1 MKRLIILALALTTGL
16 TACEDWLDK
25 KPLDK
30 ISQYDYFK
38 DATAL
43 ELFSNPFYNNLLAKE
58 PFKEQSDQLVQY
70 NLSNEMIGGNKR
82 TVPSTG
88 GGWTW
93 TDLRRM
99 NTLLAMAAEYCEDQ
113 AAVTKYSAI
122 TRFFRAFFYFDKLK
136 RFGDVPWYDK
146 ELGSA
151 DPELYKA
158 RDSRELVL
166 TNMIKDIDDAVNSGG
181 LSEKVTPYRVNKW
194 TALALKAR
202 FCLYEGTYRKYHG
215 ISLEGHDYKYY
226 LDLAAETAKQI
237 MDESPYELFKTGN
250 PATDYVTLFT
260 KEDAD
265 EGEYMLAIKNDAGL
279 QIFHNATGYA
289 VMVTQGRPGLTRK
302 LVNAYLMKDGKKFT
316 DQPGW
321 QEMTFLEETKDRD
334 PRMAQSVRTP
344 GYTRIGSTTVEA
356 PDISV
361 ANTGYQLVKFV
372 QARPPEGDRGDKS
385 TCDMPVF
392 RFTEVLLNYAEAKA
406 EAGTLTQE
414 DLRISINLIRSR
426 AGMPDLDMVE
436 ANKNPD
442 WYLSSEE
449 YGYPNVTGP
458 NKGVI
463 LEIRRERAIELLEEG
478 FRYND
483 LMRWKAGYCIDQP
496 ISGIYFPGPGEY
508 DLSGDGKADVILY
521 AKGSAK
527 PSAGEGVQVYELD
540 KDIYLTGEKSS
551 KGYMFYHK
559 TVERT
564 KFNEGRDYLYPIP
577 STERNLNPNLEQ
589 NPGWSDGLSN

>member
-99 NTLLAMAAEYCEDQ
+99 NTLLAMAAEYCEDP
-113 AAVTKYSAI
+113 AVVTKYSAI
-122 TRFFRAFFYFDKLK
+122 TRFFRAFFYFDKVK

-181 LSEKVTPYRVNKW
+181 LSEKATPYRVNKW

-215 ISLEGHDYKYY
+215 INLEGHDYKYY

-237 MDESPYELFKTGN
+237 MDESPYKLFKTGN

-265 EGEYMLAIKNDAGL
+265 EDEYMLAIKNDAGL

-321 QEMTFLEETKDRD
+321 QEMTFLEETKNRD

-406 EAGTLTQE
+406 EAGTLTQD
-414 DLRISINLIRSR
+414 DLDISINKIRER

-496 ISGIYFPGPGEY
+496 ITGIYFPGPGEY

-521 AKGSAK
+521 PKGSAK

-540 KDIYLTGEKSS
+540 KDIYLTEEKSS

-577 STERNLNPNLEQ
+577 STERELNPNLEQ
-589 NPGWSDGLSN
+589 NPGWSDGLSH

>member
-99 NTLLAMAAEYCEDQ
+99 NTLLAMAAEYCEDP

-122 TRFFRAFFYFDKLK
+122 TRFFRAFFYFDKVK

-181 LSEKVTPYRVNKW
+181 LSEKATPYRVNKW

-215 ISLEGHDYKYY
+215 INLEGHDYKYY

-237 MDESPYELFKTGN
+237 MDESPYKLFKTGN

-265 EGEYMLAIKNDAGL
+265 EDEYMLAIKNDAGL

-321 QEMTFLEETKDRD
+321 QEMTFLEETKNRD

-392 RFTEVLLNYAEAKA
+392 RFTEVLLNYAEATP
-406 EAGTLTQE
+406 EAGTLTQD
-414 DLRISINLIRSR
+414 DLDISINKIRER

-496 ISGIYFPGPGEY
+496 ITGIYFPGPGEY

-521 AKGSAK
+521 PKGSAK

-540 KDIYLTGEKSS
+540 KDIYLTEEKCS

-577 STERNLNPNLEQ
+577 STERELNPNLEQ
-589 NPGWSDGLSN
+589 NPGWSDGLSH

>member
-99 NTLLAMAAEYCEDQ
+99 NTLLAMAAEYCEDP

-122 TRFFRAFFYFDKLK
+122 TRFFRAFFYFDKVK

-181 LSEKVTPYRVNKW
+181 LSEKATPYRVNKW

-215 ISLEGHDYKYY
+215 INLEGHDYKYY

-237 MDESPYELFKTGN
+237 MDESPYKLFKTGN

-321 QEMTFLEETKDRD
+321 QEMTFLEETKNRD

-496 ISGIYFPGPGEY
+496 ITGIYFPGPGEY

-521 AKGSAK
+521 PKGSAK

-540 KDIYLTGEKSS
+540 KDIYLTEEKSS

-577 STERNLNPNLEQ
+577 STERELNPNLEQ
-589 NPGWSDGLSN
+589 NPGWSDGLSH

>member
-237 MDESPYELFKTGN
+237 MDESPYKLFKTGN

-540 KDIYLTGEKSS
+540 KDIYLTGDNSS

>member
-99 NTLLAMAAEYCEDQ
+99 NTLLAMAAEYCEDP

-122 TRFFRAFFYFDKLK
+122 TRFFRAFFYFDKVK

-181 LSEKVTPYRVNKW
+181 LSEKATPYRVNKW

-215 ISLEGHDYKYY
+215 INLEGHDYKYY

-237 MDESPYELFKTGN
+237 MDESPYKLFKTGN

-406 EAGTLTQE
+406 EAGTLTQD
-414 DLRISINLIRSR
+414 DLDISINKIRER
-426 AGMPDLDMVE
+426 AGMPDLKLTT
-436 ANKNPD
+436 ANANPD

-449 YGYPNVTGP
+449 YGYPNVTGA

-496 ISGIYFPGPGEY
+496 ITGIYFPGPGEY

-540 KDIYLTGEKSS
+540 KDIYLTGDNSS

>member
-99 NTLLAMAAEYCEDQ
+99 NTLLAMAAEYCEDP

-122 TRFFRAFFYFDKLK
+122 TRFFRAFFYFDKVK

-181 LSEKVTPYRVNKW
+181 LSEKATPYRVNKW

-215 ISLEGHDYKYY
+215 INLEGHDYKYY

-237 MDESPYELFKTGN
+237 MDESPYKLFKTGN

-392 RFTEVLLNYAEAKA
+392 RFTEVLLNYAEATA

-496 ISGIYFPGPGEY
+496 ITGIYFPGPGEY

-521 AKGSAK
+521 PKGSAK

-540 KDIYLTGEKSS
+540 KDIYLTEEKSS

-577 STERNLNPNLEQ
+577 STERELNPNLEQ
-589 NPGWSDGLSN
+589 NPGWSDGLSH

>member
-99 NTLLAMAAEYCEDQ
+99 NTLLAMAAEYCEDP

-122 TRFFRAFFYFDKLK
+122 TRFFRAFFYFDKVK

-181 LSEKVTPYRVNKW
+181 LSEKATPYRVNKW

-215 ISLEGHDYKYY
+215 INLEGHDYKYY

-237 MDESPYELFKTGN
+237 MDESPYKLFKTGN

-496 ISGIYFPGPGEY
+496 ITGIYFPGPGEY

-521 AKGSAK
+521 PKGSAK

-540 KDIYLTGEKSS
+540 KDIYLTEEKSS

-577 STERNLNPNLEQ
+577 STERELNPNLEQ
-589 NPGWSDGLSN
+589 NPGWSDGLSH

>member
-99 NTLLAMAAEYCEDQ
+99 NTLLAMAAEYCEDP

-122 TRFFRAFFYFDKLK
+122 TRFFRAFFYFDKVK

-181 LSEKVTPYRVNKW
+181 LSEKATPYRVNKW

-215 ISLEGHDYKYY
+215 INLEGHDYKYY

-237 MDESPYELFKTGN
+237 MDESPYKLFKTGN

-265 EGEYMLAIKNDAGL
+265 EDEYMLAIKNDAGL

-321 QEMTFLEETKDRD
+321 QEMTFLEETKNRD

-496 ISGIYFPGPGEY
+496 ITGIYFPGPGEY

-521 AKGSAK
+521 PKGSAK

-540 KDIYLTGEKSS
+540 KDIYLTEEKSS

-577 STERNLNPNLEQ
+577 STERELNPNLEQ
-589 NPGWSDGLSN
+589 NPGWSDGLSH

>member
-237 MDESPYELFKTGN
+237 MDESPYKLFKTGN

-344 GYTRIGSTTVEA
+344 GYTRIGSTMVEA

-521 AKGSAK
+521 PKGSAK

-577 STERNLNPNLEQ
+577 STERELNPNLEQ

>member
-496 ISGIYFPGPGEY
+496 ITGIYFPGPGEY

-521 AKGSAK
+521 PKGSAK

-540 KDIYLTGEKSS
+540 KDIYLTEEKSS

-577 STERNLNPNLEQ
+577 STERELNPNLEQ
-589 NPGWSDGLSN
+589 NPGWSDGLSH

>member
-577 STERNLNPNLEQ
+577 STERELNPNLEQ
-589 NPGWSDGLSN
+589 NPGWSDGLSH

>member
-99 NTLLAMAAEYCEDQ
+99 NTLLAMAAEYCEDP

-122 TRFFRAFFYFDKLK
+122 TRFFRAFFYFDKVK

-181 LSEKVTPYRVNKW
+181 LSEKATPYRVNKW

-215 ISLEGHDYKYY
+215 INLEGHDYKYY

-237 MDESPYELFKTGN
+237 MDESPYKLFKTGN

-406 EAGTLTQE
+406 EAGTLTQD
-414 DLRISINLIRSR
+414 DLDISINKIRER
-426 AGMPDLDMVE
+426 AGMPDLKLTT
-436 ANKNPD
+436 ANANPD

-449 YGYPNVTGP
+449 YGYPNVTGA

-496 ISGIYFPGPGEY
+496 ITGIYFPGPGEY

-521 AKGSAK
+521 PKGSAK

-540 KDIYLTGEKSS
+540 KDIYLTGDNSS

>member
-1 MKRLIILALALTTGL
+1 
-16 TACEDWLDK
+16 
-25 KPLDK
+25 
-30 ISQYDYFK
+30 
-38 DATAL
+38 
-43 ELFSNPFYNNLLAKE
+43 
-58 PFKEQSDQLVQY
+58 
-70 NLSNEMIGGNKR
+70 MIGGNKR

-99 NTLLAMAAEYCEDQ
+99 NTLLAMAAEYCEDP

-122 TRFFRAFFYFDKLK
+122 TRFFRAFFYFDKVK

-181 LSEKVTPYRVNKW
+181 LSEKATPYRVNKW

-215 ISLEGHDYKYY
+215 INLEGHDYKYY

-237 MDESPYELFKTGN
+237 MDESPYKLFKTGN

-321 QEMTFLEETKDRD
+321 QEMTFLEETKNRD

-496 ISGIYFPGPGEY
+496 ITGIYFPGPGEY

-521 AKGSAK
+521 PKGSAK

-540 KDIYLTGEKSS
+540 KDIYLTEEKSS

-577 STERNLNPNLEQ
+577 STERELNPNLEQ
-589 NPGWSDGLSN
+589 NPGWSDGLSH

>member
-99 NTLLAMAAEYCEDQ
+99 NTLLAMAAEYCEDP

-122 TRFFRAFFYFDKLK
+122 TRFFRAFFYFDKVK

-181 LSEKVTPYRVNKW
+181 LSEKATPYRVNKW

-215 ISLEGHDYKYY
+215 INLEGHDYKYY

-237 MDESPYELFKTGN
+237 MDESPYKLFKTGN

-265 EGEYMLAIKNDAGL
+265 EDEYMLAIKNDAGL

-406 EAGTLTQE
+406 EAGTLTQD
-414 DLRISINLIRSR
+414 DLDISINKIRER
-426 AGMPDLDMVE
+426 AGMPDLKLTT
-436 ANKNPD
+436 ANANPD

-449 YGYPNVTGP
+449 YGYPNVTGA

-496 ISGIYFPGPGEY
+496 ITGIYFPGPGEY

-521 AKGSAK
+521 PKGSAK

-577 STERNLNPNLEQ
+577 STERELNPNLEQ
-589 NPGWSDGLSN
+589 NPGWSDGLSH

>member
-99 NTLLAMAAEYCEDQ
+99 NTLLAMAAEYCEDP

-122 TRFFRAFFYFDKLK
+122 TRFFRAFFYFDKVK

-181 LSEKVTPYRVNKW
+181 LSEKATPYRVNKW

-215 ISLEGHDYKYY
+215 INLEGHDYKYY

-237 MDESPYELFKTGN
+237 MDESPYKLFKTEN

-406 EAGTLTQE
+406 EAGTLTQD
-414 DLRISINLIRSR
+414 DLDISINKIRER
-426 AGMPDLDMVE
+426 AGMPDLKLTT
-436 ANKNPD
+436 ANANPD

-449 YGYPNVTGP
+449 YGYPNVTGA

-496 ISGIYFPGPGEY
+496 ITGIYFPGPGEY

-521 AKGSAK
+521 PKGSAK

-540 KDIYLTGEKSS
+540 KDIYLTGEKSN

-577 STERNLNPNLEQ
+577 STERELNPNLEQ

>member
-99 NTLLAMAAEYCEDQ
+99 NTLLAMAAEYCEDP

-122 TRFFRAFFYFDKLK
+122 TRFFRAFFYFDKVK

-181 LSEKVTPYRVNKW
+181 LSEKATPYRVNKW

-215 ISLEGHDYKYY
+215 INLEGHDYKYY

-237 MDESPYELFKTGN
+237 MDESPYKLFKTGN

-321 QEMTFLEETKDRD
+321 QEMTFLEETKNRD

-496 ISGIYFPGPGEY
+496 ITGIYFPGPGEY

-521 AKGSAK
+521 PKGSAK

-540 KDIYLTGEKSS
+540 KDIYLTGEKSN

-577 STERNLNPNLEQ
+577 STERELNPNLEQ

>member
-99 NTLLAMAAEYCEDQ
+99 NTLLAMAAEYCEDP

-122 TRFFRAFFYFDKLK
+122 TRFFRAFFYFDKVK

-181 LSEKVTPYRVNKW
+181 LSEKATPYRVNKW

-215 ISLEGHDYKYY
+215 INLEGHDYKYY

-237 MDESPYELFKTGN
+237 MDESPYKLFKTGN

-414 DLRISINLIRSR
+414 DLRISINLIRNR

-449 YGYPNVTGP
+449 HGYPNVTGP

-496 ISGIYFPGPGEY
+496 ITGIYFPGPGEY

-521 AKGSAK
+521 PKGSAK

-540 KDIYLTGEKSS
+540 KDIYLTEEKSS

-577 STERNLNPNLEQ
+577 STERELNPNLEQ
-589 NPGWSDGLSN
+589 NPGWSDGLSH

>member
-521 AKGSAK
+521 AKGSTK

>member
-99 NTLLAMAAEYCEDQ
+99 NTLLAMAAEYCEDP

-122 TRFFRAFFYFDKLK
+122 TRFFRAFFYFDKVK

-181 LSEKVTPYRVNKW
+181 LSEKATPYRVNKW

-215 ISLEGHDYKYY
+215 INLEGHDYKYY

-237 MDESPYELFKTGN
+237 MDESPYKLFKTGN
-250 PATDYVTLFT
+250 SATDYVTLFT

-406 EAGTLTQE
+406 EAGTLTQD
-414 DLRISINLIRSR
+414 DLDISINLIRSR

-496 ISGIYFPGPGEY
+496 I
-508 DLSGDGKADVILY
+508 
-521 AKGSAK
+521 
-527 PSAGEGVQVYELD
+527 
-540 KDIYLTGEKSS
+540 
-551 KGYMFYHK
+551 
-559 TVERT
+559 T
-564 KFNEGRDYLYPIP
+564 K
-577 STERNLNPNLEQ
+577 
-589 NPGWSDGLSN
+589 

>member
-16 TACEDWLDK
+16 SACNDLLDK
-25 KPLDK
+25 EPLDK

-38 DATAL
+38 DATSL
-43 ELFSNPFYNNLLAKE
+43 ELFSNPFYNNMLAKE
-58 PFKEQSDQLVQY
+58 PFTQQSDQLIQY

-88 GGWTW
+88 GGWSW

-99 NTLLAMAAEYCEDQ
+99 NTLLTMASEYCQDE
-113 AAVTKYSAI
+113 AALIKYSAI
-122 TRFFRAFFYFDKLK
+122 TRFFRAFFYFEKLK

-151 DPELYKA
+151 DPELYKP
-158 RDSRELVL
+158 RDSRELII

-181 LSEKVTPYRVNKW
+181 LTEEKTPYRVNKW

-215 ISLEGHDYKYY
+215 INLEGHDYKFY
-226 LDLAAETAKQI
+226 LDLAAKTARQI
-237 MDESPYELFKTGN
+237 IDESPYKLFKTGK
-250 PATDYVTLFT
+250 PETDYVTLFA

-265 EGEYMLAIKNDAGL
+265 PDEYMLAIKNDAGL

-302 LVNAYLMKDGKKFT
+302 FVSSYLMKDGKRFT

-321 QEMTFLEETKDRD
+321 QEMMFLEETKNRD
-334 PRMAQSVRTP
+334 PRMAQSIRTP
-344 GYTRIGSTTVEA
+344 GYKRIGSTTVEA

-392 RFTEVLLNYAEAKA
+392 RYTEVLLNYAEARA
-406 EAGTLTQE
+406 EADELTQN
-414 DLRISINLIRSR
+414 DLDISINEIRSR
-426 AGMPDLDMVE
+426 AGMPNLDMVE
-436 ANKNPD
+436 ANNKPD

-449 YGYPNVTGP
+449 YGYPNVTGN

-478 FRYND
+478 FRYDD

-496 ISGIYFPGPGEY
+496 ITGMYFDGPGQY
-508 DLSGDGKADVILY
+508 DLTGDGKADVILY
-521 AKGSAK
+521 AQGTPK
-527 PSAGEGVQVYELD
+527 PSAGEGVQVYELN
-540 KDIYLTGEKSS
+540 KDIFLTGDKSN
-551 KGYMFYHK
+551 KGFMFYHK

-564 KFNEGRDYLYPIP
+564 KFNDGRDYLYPIP
-577 STERNLNPNLEQ
+577 STERELNPNLTQ
-589 NPGWSDGLSN
+589 NPGWNDGLNF

>member
-436 ANKNPD
+436 ANKNPN

>member
-99 NTLLAMAAEYCEDQ
+99 NTLLAMADEYCEDP

-122 TRFFRAFFYFDKLK
+122 TRFFRAFFYFDKVK

-181 LSEKVTPYRVNKW
+181 LSEKATPYRVNKW

-215 ISLEGHDYKYY
+215 INLEGHDYKYY

-237 MDESPYELFKTGN
+237 MDESPYKLFKTGN

-321 QEMTFLEETKDRD
+321 QEMTFLEETKNRD

-496 ISGIYFPGPGEY
+496 ITGIYFPGPGEY

-521 AKGSAK
+521 PKGSAK

-540 KDIYLTGEKSS
+540 KDIYLTEEKSS

-577 STERNLNPNLEQ
+577 STERELNPNLEQ
-589 NPGWSDGLSN
+589 NPGWSDGLSH

>member
-99 NTLLAMAAEYCEDQ
+99 NTLLAMAAEYCEDP

-122 TRFFRAFFYFDKLK
+122 TRFFRAFFYFDKVK

-181 LSEKVTPYRVNKW
+181 LSEKATPYRVNKW

-215 ISLEGHDYKYY
+215 INLEGHDYKYY

-237 MDESPYELFKTGN
+237 MDESPYKLFKTGN

-496 ISGIYFPGPGEY
+496 ITGIYFPGPGEY

-521 AKGSAK
+521 PKGSAK

-577 STERNLNPNLEQ
+577 STERELNPNLEQ
-589 NPGWSDGLSN
+589 NPGWSDGLSH

>member
-1 MKRLIILALALTTGL
+1 MKRLIILALALATGL
-16 TACEDWLDK
+16 SACDNLLDK
-25 KPLDK
+25 VPQDR

-38 DATAL
+38 DATSL
-43 ELFSNPFYNNLLAKE
+43 ELFSNPFYNNMLAKE
-58 PFKEQSDQLVQY
+58 PFTQQSDQLIQY

-88 GGWTW
+88 GGWSW

-99 NTLLAMAAEYCEDQ
+99 NTLLAMASEYCQDE
-113 AAVTKYSAI
+113 AALIKYSAI
-122 TRFFRAFFYFDKLK
+122 TRFFRAFFYFEKLK

-151 DPELYKA
+151 DPDLYKP
-158 RDSRELVL
+158 RDSRELII

-181 LSEKVTPYRVNKW
+181 LTEEKTPYRVNKW

-215 ISLEGHDYKYY
+215 INLEGNDYKFY
-226 LDLAAETAKQI
+226 LDLAAKTARQI
-237 MDESPYELFKTGN
+237 IDESPYELFKTGK
-250 PATDYVTLFT
+250 PETDYVTLFA

-265 EGEYMLAIKNDAGL
+265 PDEYMLAIKNDAGL

-302 LVNAYLMKDGKKFT
+302 FVSTYLMKDGKKFT

-321 QEMTFLEETKDRD
+321 QEMMFLEETKSRD
-334 PRMAQSVRTP
+334 PRMAQSIRTP

-392 RFTEVLLNYAEAKA
+392 RYTEVLLNYAEAKA
-406 EAGTLTQE
+406 EADELTQN
-414 DLRISINLIRSR
+414 DLDISINEIRSR
-426 AGMPDLDMVE
+426 AGMPNLDMVE
-436 ANKNPD
+436 ANNKPD

-449 YGYPNVTGP
+449 YGYPNVTGN

-478 FRYND
+478 FRYDD

-496 ISGIYFPGPGEY
+496 ITGMYFDGPGQY
-508 DLSGDGKADVILY
+508 DLTGDGKADVILY
-521 AKGSAK
+521 AQGTPK
-527 PSAGEGVQVYELD
+527 PSAGEGVQVYELN
-540 KDIYLTGEKSS
+540 KDIFLTGDKSN
-551 KGYMFYHK
+551 KGFMFYHK

-564 KFNEGRDYLYPIP
+564 KFNDGRDYLYPIP
-577 STERNLNPNLEQ
+577 STERELNPNLTQ
-589 NPGWSDGLSN
+589 NPGWNDGLNF

>member
-99 NTLLAMAAEYCEDQ
+99 NTLLAMAAEYCEDP

-122 TRFFRAFFYFDKLK
+122 TRFFRAFFYFDKVK

-181 LSEKVTPYRVNKW
+181 LSEKATPYRVNKW

-215 ISLEGHDYKYY
+215 INLEGHDYKYY

-237 MDESPYELFKTGN
+237 MDESPYKLFKTGN

-406 EAGTLTQE
+406 EAGTLTQD
-414 DLRISINLIRSR
+414 DLDISINKIRER
-426 AGMPDLDMVE
+426 AGMPDLKLTT
-436 ANKNPD
+436 ANANPD

-496 ISGIYFPGPGEY
+496 ITGIYFPGPGEY

-521 AKGSAK
+521 PKGSAK

-540 KDIYLTGEKSS
+540 KDIYLTEEKSS

-577 STERNLNPNLEQ
+577 STERELNPNLEQ
-589 NPGWSDGLSN
+589 NPGWSDGLSH